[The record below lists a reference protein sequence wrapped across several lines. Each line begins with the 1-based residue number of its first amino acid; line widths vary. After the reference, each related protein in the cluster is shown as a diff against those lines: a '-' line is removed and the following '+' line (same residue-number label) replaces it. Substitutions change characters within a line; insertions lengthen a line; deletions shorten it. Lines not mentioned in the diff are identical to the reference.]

1 MSEIFCHRKNN
12 PMSLCYGFL
21 VGLFISVSTPIFSA
35 NFDVNEAIDTLS
47 LLQGRLDKEQVTE
60 REIKDIREQALGLR
74 AQALE
79 CVDEVQPQVE
89 TLNLEVEALQQ
100 INPEVDIE
108 IFDRLA
114 NARSL
119 LGQVDAKLKNCYL
132 SVIRS
137 TLVIN
142 LSNKLLSEKDTNITI
157 EKGTNITIVSIVLL
171 IALVGLAFFLC
182 IKFLN
187 IKTIQETF
195 KNLIKSEEKI
205 PKDEFT
211 FLQYLAN
218 YYSNIVSYL
227 AVLTAIIGFVLAL
240 VAMFTEEVLM
250 GFVILLGTPLA
261 VILLYGFVA
270 IIIEI
275 HRHLKS
281 IDKKLS
287 GEGDSR
293 DG

>member
-1 MSEIFCHRKNN
+1 
-12 PMSLCYGFL
+12 MSLCYGFL

-132 SVIRS
+132 SVVRS
-137 TLVIN
+137 TRVIDVAG
-142 LSNKLLSEKDTNITI
+142 KLLNEITTELLSKKGLNIIDAFKTI
-157 EKGTNITIVSIVLL
+157 PNQ
-171 IALVGLAFFLC
+171 IALLPNLIFDEVIQRINKESFLVLILFLLLGFSFGFLLGGQ
-182 IKFLN
+182 IK
-187 IKTIQETF
+187 KIQYTEFF
-195 KNLIKSEEKI
+195 KNTDRTLILDLRKI
-205 PKDEFT
+205 FQPFGRVQSP
-211 FLQYLAN
+211 FIFASQ
-218 YYSNIVSYL
+218 
-227 AVLTAIIGFVLAL
+227 IGRASCRERV
-240 VAMFTEEVLM
+240 
-250 GFVILLGTPLA
+250 
-261 VILLYGFVA
+261 
-270 IIIEI
+270 
-275 HRHLKS
+275 
-281 IDKKLS
+281 
-287 GEGDSR
+287 
-293 DG
+293 